1 MVSGHMC
8 PVLPQI
14 GRWWVQGRLVVGMG
28 HTSECGVV
36 VASVGAPPWPIL
48 SGGSQAMGDGTEVVG
63 EWANVVTTPPDR
75 RWVVAGPVG
84 SGHGSYQLVS
94 WWGGQCWCPP
104 MAHTQW
110 WQSGSG
116 GSETAAS
123 TLSCRHVRKISE
135 KSVEAGAG
143 LESYPHLYAQTK
155 RV

>member
-1 MVSGHMC
+1 MVAPMAHTH
-8 PVLPQI
+8 
-14 GRWWVQGRLVVGMG
+14 WWQPGNGGWEVG
-28 HTSECGVV
+28 
-36 VASVGAPPWPIL
+36 
-48 SGGSQAMGDGTEVVG
+48 G

-123 TLSCRHVRKISE
+123 TLSCRHGRKISE
-135 KSVEAGAG
+135 KKRDMTCDE
-143 LESYPHLYAQTK
+143 LELELAIKERITEYGPWAPTLATPP
-155 RV
+155 